1 MKIDRVSSVASAPAR
16 RGERAGGAGGAGG
29 GGFARALG
37 SGLPGEAASGVAGAR
52 APSPLDALLSVQEV
66 SNEFLSR
73 RQAKRRAE
81 DLLDELDALKIALLE
96 GRLPLAALERLAERL
111 ERDRGRVEDPRL
123 AEVLAEIELRAA
135 VELAKLGR

>member
-16 RGERAGGAGGAGG
+16 RGERAGSAKD